1 MAMVTAPVLQALRT
15 AVSLAYNDGFKSVT
29 LNYPKVASTIN
40 SSSKSNT
47 YGWLGEMPQM
57 REWVGDRVIRDMAEQ
72 GYVIENK
79 QYESSI
85 GVKRTDIEDDNIG
98 TYSLL
103 YNQLGRTTAI
113 FPESLVFGLLKDG
126 FNQTC
131 YDGKPF
137 FSDAHPVYD
146 NTSGAG
152 LDGKGKFSKV
162 SNLLVDPNYTG
173 DPWYLLDTSQAIK
186 PLIFQL
192 RKAPEFVAMTK
203 NDDENVFMRGEY
215 RYGVDMRCNVGFG
228 FWQMAFAAKAPLTS
242 DNLKKARA
250 AMQAFKA
257 DGGRPLGIT
266 PELLVVPT
274 SLQDA
279 AEKLLNRE
287 MTTEVV
293 QVQTGV
299 DASNNP
305 VYGQQTVAVSND
317 TKGMFELLVSKYL

>member
-1 MAMVTAPVLQALRT
+1 MAMITATSLQALRT
-15 AVSLAYNDGFKSVT
+15 AVSLAYNDGFKAIAP
-29 LNYPKVASTIN
+29 NYPKVASVIN

-47 YGWLGEMPQM
+47 YAWLGEMPAM
-57 REWVGDRVIRDMAEQ
+57 REWVGDRVINDMAEK

-113 FPESLVFGLLKDG
+113 FPEQLVFGLLKEG

-131 YDGKPF
+131 YDGKKF
-137 FSDAHPVYD
+137 FALDHKVYPK
-146 NTSGAG
+146 A
-152 LDGKGKFSKV
+152 DGTGTGV
-162 SNLLVDPNYTG
+162 NVANLLVDPDYTG
-173 DPWYLLDTSQAIK
+173 EPWYLLDTSQAIK

-192 RKAPEFVAMTK
+192 RKAPEFVSMTK
-203 NDDENVFMRGEY
+203 TDDENVFMRGEY
-215 RYGVDMRCNVGFG
+215 RYGVDMRCNAGFG
-228 FWQMAFAAKAPLTS
+228 FWQMAFAVKAPLTS
-242 DNLKKARA
+242 ENLKAARA
-250 AMQAFKA
+250 AMQSFKA

-287 MTTEVV
+287 MTSETVM
-293 QVQTGV
+293 VQTGT
-299 DASNNP
+299 DAGGAP
-305 VYGQQTVAVSND
+305 IYAKQTVSVSND

>member
-1 MAMVTAPVLQALRT
+1 MPMITATTLQALRT
-15 AVSLAYNDGFKSVT
+15 AVSLAYNDGFKAIT
-29 LNYPKVASTIN
+29 PNYPKVASTI
-40 SSSKSNT
+40 SSSTKSNT
-47 YGWLGEMPQM
+47 YAWLGEMPAM
-57 REWVGDRVIRDMAEQ
+57 REWAGDRVINDMAEK

-85 GVKRTDIEDDNIG
+85 GVKRTDLEDDNIG
-98 TYSLL
+98 TYNLL

-113 FPESLVFGLLKDG
+113 FPEQLVFGLLKEG

-131 YDGKPF
+131 YDGKKF
-137 FSDAHPVYD
+137 FATDHKVYPK
-146 NTSGAG
+146 A
-152 LDGKGKFSKV
+152 DGTGTAV
-162 SNLLVDPNYTG
+162 NVANLLVDADYTG
-173 DPWYLLDTSQAIK
+173 EPWYLLDTSQAIK

-215 RYGVDMRCNVGFG
+215 RYGVDMRCNAGFG
-228 FWQMAFAAKAPLTS
+228 FWQMAFAVKAPLTS
-242 DNLKKARA
+242 DNLKAARA

-257 DGGRPLGIT
+257 DGGRPLGIA
-266 PELLVVPT
+266 PNLLVVPP

-287 MTTEVV
+287 MTSEVV
-293 QVQTGV
+293 TIQTGT
-299 DASNNP
+299 DAGGAP
-305 VYGQQTVAVSND
+305 IYAQQTVAVSND